1 MPWQVGGYTT
11 EGEKPFDQGSFG
23 TVWRARRLSDDARV
37 ALKLVLLTDA
47 ADARERIA
55 AERHGAMLQQRF
67 QQTHGMVPTVYDFGY
82 DSDGHLFIAMELV
95 EGGAIADL
103 IKAGPV
109 DPTVAAALAVRICE
123 FLDKAHSFATTV
135 EGEPYDRLVHADLKP
150 GHLLVGPTGDVKVLD
165 FGIAKAL
172 AKTTQVTTNNWG
184 TSAYASPE
192 RLEHGHVNEHV
203 DFWSLGVILYEMLA
217 GHRPYPSLD
226 RNRSQLEQ
234 AIRTNA
240 PRAPL
245 PDSCPA
251 ALAAI
256 VSKLLAYQLER
267 RYSTAAAI
275 RSDLQLFLDDQT
287 PLAVTEYVT
296 PATMPIGQTGQATT
310 SRVLAPVVEVVPPTD
325 PLPAT
330 PPVAAVQPLPAP
342 ATRTGW
348 SGLRY
353 LVRGAAWAALL
364 LVLVATIAAEG
375 AAWVAAERFRH
386 SLDTI
391 DAHTLA
397 ETKADYDG
405 IRARSVLGTGLRV
418 LVNRPLRS
426 RLVAL
431 ADNVIADYRREEP
444 TMATAEWKQAQQA
457 LRWAAQ
463 LGHGDSKL
471 QSKLLTCDAHV
482 IRLTARA
489 QPPAVARAT
498 YRRAVE
504 KFRAAADLDEEAF
517 DPYLGIS
524 RIAVYGLG
532 DVDQAAS
539 AIQEAE
545 KRGYVSG
552 RRERALLGDGYLR
565 RATASRTI
573 ARALS
578 GEQRRRELE
587 KARADYQGCIDA
599 FDPIVGFG
607 YAAKNLEVCKGQ
619 LERIDEE
626 LTAGAEKTPGL

>member
-23 TVWRARRLSDDARV
+23 TVWRARRLSDNARV

-47 ADARERIA
+47 ADSRERIA

-82 DSDGHLFIAMELV
+82 DADGNLFIAMELV
-95 EGGAIADL
+95 EGGALTDL
-103 IKAGPV
+103 IKAAPV
-109 DPTVAAALAVRICE
+109 DPNVAAGYAIRICQ

-150 GHLLVGPTGDVKVLD
+150 SHLLAAPSGDVKVLD

-217 GHRPYPSLD
+217 GHRPYPGLE
-226 RNRSQLEQ
+226 RNPSQLER

-245 PDSCPA
+245 PPSCPA
-251 ALAAI
+251 PLAAI
-256 VSKLLAYQLER
+256 VSRLLAYQIEH
-267 RYSTAAAI
+267 RYPTAAAI
-275 RSDLQLFLDDQT
+275 RSDLQLFVDGKT
-287 PLAVTEYVT
+287 PLAMGDYVT
-296 PATMPIGQTGQATT
+296 PATMPIGQSGPTTPIATN
-310 SRVLAPVVEVVPPTD
+310 RVLPPVVEPVPPTD
-325 PLPAT
+325 PLPAPAPQPAV
-330 PPVAAVQPLPAP
+330 PPPAP
-342 ATRTGW
+342 ARR
-348 SGLRY
+348 SGIRY
-353 LVRGAAWAALL
+353 LMRGAAWAALL
-364 LVLVATIAAEG
+364 LVLVSVIATEG
-375 AAWVAAERFRH
+375 VAWVAAERFRH
-386 SLDTI
+386 SLDGI
-391 DAHTLA
+391 DGRPLA
-397 ETKADYDG
+397 ETRASYEG
-405 IRARSVLGTGLRV
+405 IRAQSVLGTGLR
-418 LVNRPLRS
+418 LRVNRLLRS
-426 RLVAL
+426 RLVGM
-431 ADNVIADYRREEP
+431 ADRVIADYRRDEP
-444 TMATAEWKQAQQA
+444 TMAGPDWRVAQQA

-463 LGHGDSKL
+463 LGPGDRRL
-471 QSKLLTCDAHV
+471 QAKLLTCDAHV
-482 IRLTARA
+482 IRLAARTQA
-489 QPPAVARAT
+489 PAAARAT
-498 YRRAVE
+498 YRRAVDR
-504 KFRAAADLDEEAF
+504 FRAASELDEDSF

-565 RATASRTI
+565 RATAGWAT
-573 ARALS
+573 ARSLS
-578 GEQRRRELE
+578 GDQRRRELE
-587 KARADYQGCIDA
+587 KVRADYKGCVDA

-607 YAAKNLEVCKGQ
+607 NAAKNLEICKGQ
-619 LERIDEE
+619 LERLDDELSVE
-626 LTAGAEKTPGL
+626 TEKVQGF